1 MINSLKTPP
10 KNQNLS
16 WGFTLIELLITLGIL
31 AVIASIAVPIAQTQI
46 QHQKEQQL
54 RRALWE
60 IRDAIDNYKKASDA
74 GRIKREIDSSGYP
87 SSLEILVDGVD
98 DQKDPNRNKIYFLRR
113 IPRDPFAEDSISNN
127 AATWGKRSYASE
139 ANDPQEGNDI
149 FDIYSR
155 STLKGLNGIPLKDW

>member
-1 MINSLKTPP
+1 MVNCLKSPP
-10 KNQNLS
+10 QNQKLN
-16 WGFTLIELLITLGIL
+16 WGFTLVELLITLGIL
-31 AVIASIAVPIAQTQI
+31 AVLASIAVPIAQTQI

-74 GRIKREIDSSGYP
+74 GRIKREIDASGYP
-87 SSLEILVDGVD
+87 SSLEVLVDGVD

-113 IPRDPFAEDSISNN
+113 IPRDPFADESISNN
-127 AATWGKRSYASE
+127 AATWGKRSYSSE

-155 STLKGLNGIPLKDW
+155 STLKGLNGISLKDW